1 MRTYRPLQTAVAL
14 ALFVIVGNLILV
26 ALLPGPAPA
35 SPHDEMWMVY
45 FAVLRGGDPPAQLD
59 DPALRSMLVALD
71 PAAEEVAERV
81 RVRGWEARGRGF
93 TLEAEHTGDG
103 RLYRIT
109 PDGVY

>member
-1 MRTYRPLQTAVAL
+1 VRSYRPGPTVVAL
-14 ALFVIVGNLILV
+14 ALFVIVGDLILV
-26 ALLPGPAPA
+26 ALLPGPVPA
-35 SPHDEMWMVY
+35 SPQDEMWMVY
-45 FAVLRGGDPPAQLD
+45 YAVLRCGEPPAQLD
-59 DPALRSMLVALD
+59 DPALRSLLVALD

-81 RVRGWEARGRGF
+81 RVRGWEAREGGF